1 MSLVVQSEPAQSPQT
16 YGRRMVAITPGAED
30 FPDGPAK
37 AIQCMQEGDITF
49 VPVGNADADTITAEA
64 CPVGFSPFARVRRV
78 TAATGLW
85 VAVYD

>member
-16 YGRRMVAITPGAED
+16 YGRRMVVITPGAED

-49 VPVGNADADTITAEA
+49 VPEGSDAAIPATGCAT
-64 CPVGFSPFARVRRV
+64 GFSPFCRVRRV

-85 VAVYD
+85 VAIYD